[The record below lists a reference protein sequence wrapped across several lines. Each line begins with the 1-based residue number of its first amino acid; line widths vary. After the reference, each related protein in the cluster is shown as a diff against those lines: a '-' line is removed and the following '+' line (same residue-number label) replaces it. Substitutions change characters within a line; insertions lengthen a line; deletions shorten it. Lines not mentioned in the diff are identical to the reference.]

1 MKPVR
6 IDFAPP
12 SLRRTLFHRHPALLA
27 GAALGLLLCLGAG
40 VAAWQLASGQR
51 GHAAQVRHEQVRQER
66 QAFLARS
73 VPALPT
79 TLIPPAQAA
88 AVNGAILQL
97 NLPWRE
103 LKDAVAAA
111 TPATV
116 ALLALE
122 PDPKKHLLKLTAEA
136 ETSND
141 MIAYIQ
147 ELKAQEFFS
156 DVLLTRHEINAEGAN
171 QPIRFQVEAQ
181 WVAR

>member
-1 MKPVR
+1 MKPLR
-6 IDFAPP
+6 IDFAAP
-12 SLRRTLFHRHPALLA
+12 SLRRALFYLHPALLA
-27 GAALGLLLCLGAG
+27 GAVLGLLLCLGAA
-40 VAAWQLASGQR
+40 VAAYQLVSGQR
-51 GHAAQVRHEQVRQER
+51 GHAAQVRHEQER
-66 QAFLARS
+66 QAFLARA
-73 VPALPT
+73 VPALPKI
-79 TLIPPAQAA
+79 LILPAQAA

-136 ETSND
+136 ETSDD
-141 MIAYIQ
+141 MLAYIQ
-147 ELKAQEFFS
+147 KLQAQEFFS
-156 DVLLTRHEINAEGAN
+156 AVLLTRHEINPEGAS

>member
-1 MKPVR
+1 MTPLR
-6 IDFAPP
+6 IDFAAP
-12 SLRRTLFHRHPALLA
+12 SLRRTLFHLHPALLA
-27 GAALGLLLCLGAG
+27 GAVLGLLLCLGAA
-40 VAAWQLASGQR
+40 VAGYRLVSGQR
-51 GHAAQVRHEQVRQER
+51 AHAAQVRHEHER
-66 QAFLARS
+66 QAFLARA
-73 VPALPT
+73 VPAPPT

-103 LKDAVAAA
+103 LQDAVAAA

-116 ALLALE
+116 ALLTLE

-136 ETSND
+136 NNSD
-141 MIAYIQ
+141 AMFAYLQ

-156 DVLLTRHEINAEGAN
+156 DVLLTRHEINAESTN
-171 QPIRFQVEAQ
+171 QPIRFQLEAQ

>member
-1 MKPVR
+1 MKPIR

-12 SLRRTLFHRHPALLA
+12 SLRRVLFHLQPALLA
-27 GAALGLLLCLGAG
+27 GAVLGLLLCLGAAI
-40 VAAWQLASGQR
+40 AACQLVRGQR
-51 GHAAQVRHEQVRQER
+51 GHAAQVRQEQERQER
-66 QAFLARS
+66 QAFLARA
-73 VPALPT
+73 VPALAK

-136 ETSND
+136 ETSDD
-141 MIAYIQ
+141 MLAYIQ

-156 DVLLTRHEINAEGAN
+156 GVLLTRHEINAEGAN

-181 WVAR
+181 WVTR

>member
-12 SLRRTLFHRHPALLA
+12 SLRRTLFHLHPLLLA
-27 GAALGLLLCLGAG
+27 GAALGLLLCLGA
-40 VAAWQLASGQR
+40 ALAGYLLVSGQR
-51 GHAAQVRHEQVRQER
+51 GHAAQVRHEREHQER
-66 QAFLARS
+66 QAFLARA
-73 VPALPT
+73 VRAPPT

-156 DVLLTRHEINAEGAN
+156 DVLLTRHEINAEDAN

>member
-1 MKPVR
+1 MKPLR
-6 IDFAPP
+6 IDFAAPGW
-12 SLRRTLFHRHPALLA
+12 RGGLFHLHPALLA
-27 GAALGLLLCLGAG
+27 AAVLGLLLCLGAAF
-40 VAAWQLASGQR
+40 AAWQLVSGQR
-51 GHAAQVRHEQVRQER
+51 GHAAQARHEQER
-66 QAFLARS
+66 QAYLARAI
-73 VPALPT
+73 PALPKI
-79 TLIPPAQAA
+79 LILPAQAA
-88 AVNGAILQL
+88 AVNRAILHL

-136 ETSND
+136 ETSDD

-156 DVLLTRHEINAEGAN
+156 DVLLTRHEINAEGTH
-171 QPIRFQVEAQ
+171 QPIRFQIEAQ
-181 WVAR
+181 WVVR